1 MCESSERWLLL
12 RPLEAS
18 ESGEEAI
25 QKGSPWRPALSL
37 SVRRRQNPAEE
48 AGWSGAAELAAAV
61 LLEGSAG
68 AGAGAGP
75 RLTEAGGWLAL
86 GGSLVSGPGRGGGGG
101 KGEAPGERGEA
112 P

>member
-1 MCESSERWLLL
+1 MERRRRRADPLGAELLVCESSERWLLL

-48 AGWSGAAELAAAV
+48 AGWSGFFFFVYWMLHQRRKHQAERPQPNGT
-61 LLEGSAG
+61 EG
-68 AGAGAGP
+68 
-75 RLTEAGGWLAL
+75 LWD
-86 GGSLVSGPGRGGGGG
+86 
-101 KGEAPGERGEA
+101 
-112 P
+112 